1 MTFYRPNKLSYN
13 DNNIE
18 DAFTAKETE
27 LVNALVDI
35 VKRNY
40 YSEKD
45 IFIRPLERFYNE
57 SLEGLWLTL
66 DDFISWHICF
76 STLDNYSLLDKIED
90 YIYKVTNIHV
100 YADLYDN
107 CTLLIYID

>member
-1 MTFYRPNKLSYN
+1 MTFYRPNKLTYN

-18 DAFTAKETE
+18 DAFTDKEAK

-35 VKRNY
+35 VKQNY

-45 IFIRPLERFYNE
+45 IFIRPLERFYSE
-57 SLEGLWLTL
+57 SLEGLWLTT
-66 DDFISWHICF
+66 DDYISWHCCF
-76 STLDNYSLLDKIED
+76 GAFREEEFLEKTEQYLYEKTKIRVIAEF
-90 YIYKVTNIHV
+90 
-100 YADLYDN
+100 YDN